1 VIDHLLKVPQ
11 ESLHRP
17 VPARKSRL
25 DRLLVFVISGFKRVP
40 VFNRF
45 APAATARSALILLV
59 LMGALTGCVGVPTQ
73 VPTGTGPDRA
83 PNLTKSQRDTLAQAP
98 DPVVT
103 ALPKSKTGN
112 PEQYEVWGKTYRV
125 SDSAD
130 GYQAEGMASWYGAK
144 FHGRRTSSGEVFNMY
159 QLTAAHRS
167 LPIPVFA
174 RVTNLQ
180 NGRSTIVK
188 INDRGPFHENRIID
202 LSYAAAIKLGF
213 ENDGTARV
221 RVETLTQ
228 SEQLAPSQENNDSRY
243 YHAGSFETAEEA
255 HRALQQMLS
264 LEAVSGQVVVRASG
278 DFALRFGPVSSSA
291 KSERLRAL
299 LLTLD
304 IGLPKLVLGR

>member
-1 VIDHLLKVPQ
+1 MG
-11 ESLHRP
+11 
-17 VPARKSRL
+17 RL
-25 DRLLVFVISGFKRVP
+25 TVFVLSCLKRVP
-40 VFNRF
+40 VFKWVSS
-45 APAATARSALILLV
+45 PGLARNGLMLLAM
-59 LMGALTGCVGVPTQ
+59 MGVLTGCVGMATQ
-73 VPTGTGPDRA
+73 LPTGSGPDRA

-125 SDSAD
+125 TDSAE
-130 GYQAEGMASWYGAK
+130 GYQAEGLASWYGAK

-159 QLTAAHRS
+159 RLTAAHRS

-202 LSYAAAIKLGF
+202 LSYGAAVKLGF
-213 ENDGTARV
+213 ENAGTAKV

-228 SEQLAPSQENNDSRY
+228 SEQVVPLQEDNESRY
-243 YHAGSFETAEEA
+243 YHAGSFNTAEEA
-255 HRALQQMLS
+255 QSALQQMLS
-264 LEAVSGQVVVRASG
+264 LEAVSGQVVARAAG
-278 DFALRFGPVSSSA
+278 GFALRFGPVSSSA